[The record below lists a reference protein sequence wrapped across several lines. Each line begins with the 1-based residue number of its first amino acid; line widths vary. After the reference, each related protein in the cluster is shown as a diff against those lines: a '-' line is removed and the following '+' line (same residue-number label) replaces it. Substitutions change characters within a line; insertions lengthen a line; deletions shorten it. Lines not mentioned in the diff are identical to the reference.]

1 MPVIDSR
8 VLTELVAEVHTNM
21 IMKRSI
27 DHRAL
32 EVIAV
37 GEYHHGCNLLAPSRP
52 IDGHPTDYFIFLFAD
67 SSQLLLLSSASVAT
81 CITR

>member
-1 MPVIDSR
+1 MPVIDPR

-37 GEYHHGCNLLAPSRP
+37 GE
-52 IDGHPTDYFIFLFAD
+52 
-67 SSQLLLLSSASVAT
+67 
-81 CITR
+81 